1 MSLNSTPRA
10 ERVHIG
16 FFGRRNAGKSSLVNA
31 FTNQELALVSDIKG
45 TTTDP
50 VFKSMELLPMGPV
63 TIIDTPGIDDEG
75 TLGEMRVKKAKQ
87 VLNKTD
93 VAVLVLDVTVG
104 ITAVENEL
112 LEIFKDKKIPYVVA
126 YNKGDLKKNVKLKEN
141 EILVSALC
149 NDGINEL
156 REMVAHLAPNENADK
171 HLVGDLVDKG
181 DFVVLVVPIDESAP
195 KGRLILPQQQAI
207 RDLLEVGAIPVVCR
221 DTELQETLDNIGVKP
236 KMVITDSQAFS
247 KVAEIT
253 PSNII
258 LTSFSILMA
267 RYKGFLKTAVQ
278 GVAAIENLKE
288 GDTVL
293 IAEGCTHHRQCN
305 DIGSVKIPNWLK
317 NYVGE
322 NLKIELSS
330 GTGFPEDLSKY
341 KLIIHCGGCMLNE
354 KEVVYRMKC
363 AIDQGVP
370 FTNYGTAIAYMK
382 GILKRSIELFSD
394 LSF

>member
-1 MSLNSTPRA
+1 
-10 ERVHIG
+10 
-16 FFGRRNAGKSSLVNA
+16 
-31 FTNQELALVSDIKG
+31 
-45 TTTDP
+45 
-50 VFKSMELLPMGPV
+50 
-63 TIIDTPGIDDEG
+63 
-75 TLGEMRVKKAKQ
+75 
-87 VLNKTD
+87 
-93 VAVLVLDVTVG
+93 
-104 ITAVENEL
+104 
-112 LEIFKDKKIPYVVA
+112 
-126 YNKGDLKKNVKLKEN
+126 
-141 EILVSALC
+141 
-149 NDGINEL
+149 
-156 REMVAHLAPNENADK
+156 
-171 HLVGDLVDKG
+171 
-181 DFVVLVVPIDESAP
+181 VPIDESAP